1 MRNEL
6 RYSGPI
12 IGTLLLALF
21 PVPRRLSGLYVC
33 MYVGV
38 TGNALPE
45 DIAHFVAQG
54 ADEVVLKPLTKSK
67 LLDAIT
73 RYMQL

>member
-1 MRNEL
+1 M
-6 RYSGPI
+6 I
-12 IGTLLLALF
+12 
-21 PVPRRLSGLYVC
+21 

-45 DIAHFVAQG
+45 DIARFVAHG

-67 LLDAIT
+67 LLDAIA
-73 RYMQL
+73 RYMQLTDGRPYLSVNAMGKGI

>member
-1 MRNEL
+1 M
-6 RYSGPI
+6 
-12 IGTLLLALF
+12 
-21 PVPRRLSGLYVC
+21 YVC
-33 MYVGV
+33 LYVGV